1 MRMLAL
7 AFLVLAAAAPPAAA
21 PGILKKGQRVA
32 VVGDS
37 ITEQKLYSRY
47 VEMYLLA
54 CLPELD
60 LRVVQLGWS
69 GERAPGFAARMDHD
83 LLPWKPDVVTTCY
96 GMNDGS
102 YRPYE
107 EKIGQAYRDAMAGIV
122 ARLKKAGV
130 AVVVGS
136 PGCVDP
142 DAFKSNSVKGDV
154 YNENLAKLRDHAR
167 ALAEAEGQPFA
178 DVHGAMISMLG
189 KSKAALGAK
198 YLPCGGDGFHPSAP
212 GQLAM
217 AYAFL
222 KGMKLDGDLGTI
234 TVDLKGSSTAAGGHK
249 VVGGDAGKA
258 EVESAAY
265 PFVPA
270 NDARSVLP
278 HLPFLAE
285 LSRLTLTVKNL
296 DAPKAAVTWGGATKS
311 FSREELEKG
320 INLAEAFL
328 DNPFVE
334 NFRKAEARAAAK
346 QAYETVLLK
355 QLVNSFP
362 RLNDA
367 MGKDAELAK
376 ALEDLRARGFE
387 ALERMHASVRAALP
401 PVRHS
406 ISVAPEK

>member
-1 MRMLAL
+1 MRLLAL
-7 AFLVLAAAAPPAAA
+7 AFLVLTAAAAPSTGGS
-21 PGILKKGQRVA
+21 GILKKGQRVA

-47 VEMYLLA
+47 VEMYLVA

-69 GERAPGFAARMDHD
+69 GERAPGFLARLEND

-102 YRPYE
+102 YRAYD

-122 ARLKKAGV
+122 GKLKKAGV
-130 AVVVGS
+130 TVVVGS

-142 DAFKSNSVKGDV
+142 DFFKVNNLKGEI
-154 YNENLAKLRDHAR
+154 YNENLGKLRDHAKAL
-167 ALAEAEGQPFA
+167 ALAEDLPFA
-178 DVHGAMISMLG
+178 DVHGVMI
-189 KSKAALGAK
+189 AALSNSKEVLGSK
-198 YLPCGGDGFHPSAP
+198 YAPCGGDGFHPAPP
-212 GQLAM
+212 GQLLM
-217 AYAFL
+217 AFAFL
-222 KGMKLDGDLGTI
+222 KGMGLDGDLGTI
-234 TVDLKGSSTAAGGHK
+234 TVDLKGAAAATGGHK
-249 VVGGDAGKA
+249 VVGGEGGKV
-258 EVESAAY
+258 ELESATY

-270 NDARSVLP
+270 NEARSILP
-278 HLPFLAE
+278 HTTFLRD
-285 LSRLTLTVKNL
+285 LSRLALVVKNL
-296 DAPKAAVTWGGATKS
+296 EAPKATVAWGSTSKS
-311 FSREELEKG
+311 FGRDELAKG

-346 QAYETVLLK
+346 QAYETTLIK

-367 MGKDAELAK
+367 LGKDAEVAASLD
-376 ALEDLRARGFE
+376 EVRARAF
-387 ALERMHASVRAALP
+387 AAHDRMHRAVRQALP
-401 PVRHS
+401 PLRH
-406 ISVAPEK
+406 VVTVTPE

>member
-1 MRMLAL
+1 
-7 AFLVLAAAAPPAAA
+7 
-21 PGILKKGQRVA
+21 
-32 VVGDS
+32 
-37 ITEQKLYSRY
+37 
-47 VEMYLLA
+47 
-54 CLPELD
+54 
-60 LRVVQLGWS
+60 
-69 GERAPGFAARMDHD
+69 
-83 LLPWKPDVVTTCY
+83 
-96 GMNDGS
+96 MNDGS

-107 EKIGQAYRDAMAGIV
+107 DAIGQAYLKAMTGIV
-122 ARLKKAGV
+122 GKLKKAG
-130 AVVVGS
+130 ATVVVGS

-142 DAFKSNSVKGDV
+142 DFFKNLKGDV
-154 YNENLAKLRDHAR
+154 YNDNLAKLRDHAR

-178 DVHGAMISMLG
+178 DVHGAMIGMLA

-198 YLPCGGDGFHPSAP
+198 YAPCGGDGFHPSAP

-234 TVDLKGSSTAAGGHK
+234 TVDLKGASSATGGHK
-249 VVGGDAGKA
+249 VLGGEGGKA
-258 EVESAAY
+258 ELESARY

-270 NDARSVLP
+270 NEARSILP

-285 LSRLTLTVKNL
+285 LSRLTLVVKNL
-296 DAPKAAVTWGGATKS
+296 DAPKATVTWGAQSKS
-311 FSREELEKG
+311 FPREELEKG

-334 NFRKAEARAAAK
+334 SFRKAEARAAAK
-346 QAYETVLLK
+346 QAYETTLLK

-367 MGKDAELAK
+367 MGKDEELAK
-376 ALEDLRARGFE
+376 ALERLRTDGFD

-401 PVRHS
+401 PVKHS
-406 ISVAPEK
+406 LAVAAEK